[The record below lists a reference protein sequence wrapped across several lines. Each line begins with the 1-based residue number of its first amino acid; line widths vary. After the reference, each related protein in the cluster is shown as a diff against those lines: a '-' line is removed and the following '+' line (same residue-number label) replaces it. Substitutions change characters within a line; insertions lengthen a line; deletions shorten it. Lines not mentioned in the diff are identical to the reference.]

1 MKKATKIISVMLL
14 IVMALASVANV
25 AFALTPGDIKGDA
38 NDNSGIQTVGQKI
51 VGVIQ
56 TVGIVTSV
64 IVLAILGIKYMI
76 GSAEEKA
83 EYKKIYDSIHSWSSS
98 IICSICISKCS
109 IQTCSRYRK
118 RSSIIKLQN
127 NYNLVTNILK
137 SAFYALFFAIILLFF
152 ILYAII

>member
-51 VGVIQ
+51 MGIINTVGV
-56 TVGIVTSV
+56 VVAV
-64 IVLAILGIKYMI
+64 VVLMVLGIKYMM

-83 EYKKIYDSIHSWSSS
+83 EYKKTMIPYLIGAVLIFAATTIANAIY
-98 IICSICISKCS
+98 
-109 IQTCSRYRK
+109 
-118 RSSIIKLQN
+118 N
-127 NYNLVTNILK
+127 
-137 SAFYALFFAIILLFF
+137 FANGI
-152 ILYAII
+152 